1 MGGYVHDGNREKS
14 KSRLDLVF
22 TLKESKTLK
31 EFKMRKPWLAN
42 LTTLLK
48 TY

>member
-1 MGGYVHDGNREKS
+1 MGKRNERMDGYVHDGNREKS

-31 EFKMRKPWLAN
+31 EFKIK
-42 LTTLLK
+42 K
-48 TY
+48 TMAS